1 LGLGEYEQQAVTMFK
16 QVHLSV
22 ENASKSFFDMLRRK
36 NYVTPTSYLELLSS
50 FGKLIGKF
58 IINYYVFYNLTY
70 VKYESLY
77 GCFIIFLFFKIR
89 C

>member
-1 LGLGEYEQQAVTMFK
+1 MGLSILRTNDLGLGEFEQHAVTMFK

-50 FGKLIGKF
+50 FGKLIGKLKASISTF
-58 IINYYVFYNLTY
+58 
-70 VKYESLY
+70 E
-77 GCFIIFLFFKIR
+77 
-89 C
+89 